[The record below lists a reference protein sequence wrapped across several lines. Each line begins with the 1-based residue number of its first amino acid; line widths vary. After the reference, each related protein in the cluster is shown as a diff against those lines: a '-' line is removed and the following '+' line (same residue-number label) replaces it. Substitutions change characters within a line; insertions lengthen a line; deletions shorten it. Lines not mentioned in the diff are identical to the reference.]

1 MHRITYILFFVVFA
15 VQGQTKMTVS
25 EASALKEIVKQQAA
39 ITKTIASDFTQYKHL
54 DFLTNDIITSGKLN
68 FKAPDRIKWEYVKPF
83 EYAVLFKN
91 ETIFINDQGNKSK
104 VDIGSSKL
112 FKQLNHLIIN
122 SVKGDMFDDA
132 EFDISY
138 FKEKNNSLVYFKPKD
153 LKFANYISEFQI
165 LFNTNGEV
173 MEVKMMEPSGDYTKI
188 VFKNRTINNIIND
201 SVFSN

>member
-1 MHRITYILFFVVFA
+1 MHKVSFLLFFVVFA
-15 VQGQTKMTVS
+15 FQGQTKMTVS
-25 EASALKEIVKQQAA
+25 EASALKETVKQQAA
-39 ITKTIASDFTQYKHL
+39 VTQTITSDFTQYKHL

-68 FKAPDRIKWEYVKPF
+68 FKTPDWIKWEYIKPF
-83 EYAVLFKN
+83 EYVVLFKN

-165 LFNTNGEV
+165 LFNLKGEV
-173 MEVKMMEPSGDYTKI
+173 MTVKMMEPSGDFTKI
-188 VFKNRTINNIIND
+188 IFENRTINKNIND